1 MLSDYIFTRISVI
14 TIAYYKSV
22 ECKTVSTLKIILK
35 MTRPEND
42 NVKNKMKFAP
52 LLFLDYINQTLST
65 LFTNPGYV

>member
-1 MLSDYIFTRISVI
+1 MQVLCLCKTMLSDYTFTRISVI

-22 ECKTVSTLKIILK
+22 CKSICTLKMMFK

-52 LLFLDYINQTLST
+52 LLFLGFY
-65 LFTNPGYV
+65 